1 MENRNLRKDKVSHAK
16 KPLDDYEEVQ
26 HDQSH
31 KGGLSDNKAKLSHE
45 SSSPAGYNP
54 SYRPNKNYSNEK
66 DKPSPA
72 RRVYQDTDEFE
83 EEDVQRE
90 FVKRETSHGADIPA
104 EEFDEGQG
112 YDLQPGF
119 EQDGARYTI
128 NTVNGNQEYIDEDG
142 NRYIYH
148 DITGGINTEMRAAQR
163 EQTRQERLYHEAEK
177 AMMKRQRK
185 EERHRAKVEKIANK
199 GNSRAFPYGTNY

>member
-1 MENRNLRKDKVSHAK
+1 MEHRNFVKDNGANSRKGLNQPQEDHA
-16 KPLDDYEEVQ
+16 
-26 HDQSH
+26 H
-31 KGGLSDNKAKLSHE
+31 KAGLSDKNRPQFSHE
-45 SSSPAGYNP
+45 SSSPSGYNP
-54 SYRPNKNYSNEK
+54 SYRPNKEYSD
-66 DKPSPA
+66 DKNKSSA
-72 RRVYQDTDEFE
+72 IRDGYQDTDEFE

-104 EEFDEGQG
+104 DEFDEGQD

-119 EQDGARYTI
+119 EQDGVRYTI
-128 NTVNGNQEYIDEDG
+128 NTVNGNQEFIDEDG

-163 EQTRQERLYHEAEK
+163 EQLRQEKLYHQAEQ
-177 AMMKRQRK
+177 AMLKKQRQ